1 MKTVEHLENLSPY
14 VPIEPFEVLS
24 SRYGIPIDSIIKMD
38 ANENPYGL
46 SPRARQALAS
56 LEFPHIYPDPESRA
70 LRQALQ
76 EHTGVP
82 AEFLMAGSGADEL
95 IDLLLRVLLEP
106 GDTVLNLPPTFGMYP
121 FDTLLNTG
129 QLVEVK
135 RREDFSLDLPALR
148 DAVGKYAP
156 KVIFATHPN
165 NPDGRLLNQEELN
178 ALLDLPALVVIDEAY
193 IEFAD
198 NAGRLGEDISLIQ
211 QVPQRENLV
220 VLRTF
225 SKWAGLAG
233 LRVGYGLFPA
243 WLMPALWKAKQP
255 YNVNVAGTAAAIASI
270 QDADYLAGIVA
281 ALREERG
288 RLWQGLAA
296 VPFLSPLP
304 SQSNFILC
312 KVVNSPFSAGQIKD
326 KLAAC
331 GILLRLYNT
340 PLLQDYVRVSVGKPE
355 HTDILLAALTDLS
368 AGQNPVRRDLFG
380 KMEGGRTSQGRRSTR
395 ETQIEWALNIDGSGK
410 HQIGTGMPFLDHMLT
425 QISVHGLFDLRLKAR
440 GDLHIDPHHT
450 MEDIGLVLGQAFQEA
465 LGSRAGIV
473 RMAVMEVPMD
483 ESLARVTLDFSGRP
497 YAVIQVDWH
506 APQVG
511 GIPTSL
517 FAHFLESFAFQAR
530 CNLHVQ
536 VPYGQDDHHQAEAIF
551 KALARALNV
560 ATRIDPRRAGVVPS
574 SKGVLF

>member
-1 MKTVEHLENLSPY
+1 MKTVQHLENLSPY
-14 VPIEPFEVLS
+14 IPIEPFEVLS
-24 SRYGIPIDSIIKMD
+24 ARYGIPIDAIVKMD

-46 SPRARQALAS
+46 SPRARHALAN
-56 LEFPHIYPDPESRA
+56 LEFPHIYPDPESRS
-70 LRQALQ
+70 LRQALAA
-76 EHTGVP
+76 HTGVP
-82 AEFLMAGSGADEL
+82 AELIMAGAGADEL

-121 FDTLLNTG
+121 FDTFLNTG
-129 QLVEVK
+129 QLVEVN
-135 RREDFSLDLPALR
+135 RREDFSLDLPAIR
-148 DAVGKYAP
+148 EAVNSRHP

-165 NPDGRLLNQEELN
+165 NPDGRLLSREELDT
-178 ALLDLPALVVIDEAY
+178 LLSLPALIVIDEAY
-193 IEFAD
+193 IEFAE
-198 NAGRLGEDISLIQ
+198 NGGGLGETISMID
-211 QVPQRENLV
+211 QVAQRKNLV

-233 LRVGYGLFPA
+233 LRVGYGAFPA

-255 YNVNVAGTAAAIASI
+255 YNVNVAASAAAIASL
-270 QDADYLAGIVA
+270 QDVDYLAGIVA
-281 ALREERG
+281 RLREERT
-288 RLWQGLAA
+288 RLWNGLTAI
-296 VPFLSPLP
+296 PFLQPLP
-304 SQSNFILC
+304 SQANFILC
-312 KVVNSPFSAGQIKD
+312 KVVNSPFSAAQIKE
-326 KLAAC
+326 KLAVC

-340 PLLQDYVRVSVGKPE
+340 SLLQDYIRVSVGKPE
-355 HTDILLAALTDLS
+355 HTDILLTALADLAAGKD
-368 AGQNPVRRDLFG
+368 PVRRDLPG
-380 KMEGGRTSQGRRSTR
+380 KMEGQRTSQGHRSTR
-395 ETQIEWALNIDGSGK
+395 ETQIEWALNIDGRGK
-410 HQIGTGMPFLDHMLT
+410 HQINTGLPFLDHMLT
-425 QISVHGLFDLRLKAR
+425 QIAVHGLFDLVLKAR

-450 MEDIGLVLGQAFQEA
+450 MEDVGLVLGQAFQEA

-497 YAVIQVDWH
+497 YAVIQADWH

-536 VPYGQDDHHQAEAIF
+536 VPYGKDDHHQAEAIF
-551 KALARALNV
+551 KALARALNA
-560 ATRIDPRRAGVVPS
+560 ATRIDPLRSGTVPS